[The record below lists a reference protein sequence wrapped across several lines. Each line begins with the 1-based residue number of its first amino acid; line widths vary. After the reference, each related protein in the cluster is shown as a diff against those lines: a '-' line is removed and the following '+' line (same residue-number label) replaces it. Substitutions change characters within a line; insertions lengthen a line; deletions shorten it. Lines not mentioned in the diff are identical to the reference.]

1 MNHSYYYM
9 KTEILKNLINIE
21 SVGEPLILSSILHVS
36 KRTLQRMIFD
46 LKQNGNNV
54 KYNRQEGTYFII

>member
-1 MNHSYYYM
+1 M
-9 KTEILKNLINIE
+9 KTELLKNLINIE
-21 SVGEPLILSSILHVS
+21 SVGEPLILASRLHVS